1 VAFSFALSIYD
12 IFTMLQQFFSLSQV
26 HATECSRTGGVGIGF
41 HFTFPVVSTLPTA
54 TATTPTMPTIAIDI
68 TGI

>member
-1 VAFSFALSIYD
+1 
-12 IFTMLQQFFSLSQV
+12 MLQQFFSLSQV

-54 TATTPTMPTIAIDI
+54 TATSPTMPTIAIDI